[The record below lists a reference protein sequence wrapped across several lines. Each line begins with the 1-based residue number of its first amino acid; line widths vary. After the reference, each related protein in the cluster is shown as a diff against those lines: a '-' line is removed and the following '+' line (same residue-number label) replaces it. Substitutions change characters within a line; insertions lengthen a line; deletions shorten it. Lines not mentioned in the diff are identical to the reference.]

1 MKGKGERKRVEGRG
15 EWKRVKGRG
24 ERKGR
29 VGKQASCKVIPRNN
43 YNDGNKTEGRE

>member
-1 MKGKGERKRVEGRG
+1 MKGWDRRKGREGERKGG
-15 EWKRVKGRG
+15 VKGRG